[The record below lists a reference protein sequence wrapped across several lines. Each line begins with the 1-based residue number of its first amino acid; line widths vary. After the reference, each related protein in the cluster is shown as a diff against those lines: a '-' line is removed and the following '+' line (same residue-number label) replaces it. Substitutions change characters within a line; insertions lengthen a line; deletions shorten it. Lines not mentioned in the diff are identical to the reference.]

1 MEGRRICLPELFV
14 SGPDQSTSNESK
26 ATSTSNGGF
35 LGVPAGVARPFRE
48 PGISVLD
55 VAPIPATLMPPR
67 YDANPEILRVDSR
80 GDGVDLISVDAGA
93 TVSGLVGVLD
103 YGTARYTVLP
113 DTGIVTAIVDRDRKS
128 VV

>member
-1 MEGRRICLPELFV
+1 MRISDWSQTCALP
-14 SGPDQSTSNESK
+14 
-26 ATSTSNGGF
+26 
-35 LGVPAGVARPFRE
+35 
-48 PGISVLD
+48 ICVLD

-113 DTGIVTAIVDRDRKS
+113 DPGIVTAIVDSRSEERRVGKECVRTCRS
-128 VV
+128 RWSPYH